1 MCAVVRVRV
10 CACVCVCGACA
21 TRASRDEAAA
31 PAGFGAEGELDE
43 IAGEDAVV
51 HGVHRHRAVGELGP
65 VGKVEAVRQVAP
77 LLHAAPRP
85 QKMTVSV
92 FMRCSVR

>member
-10 CACVCVCGACA
+10 CACVRVRCVCDKG
-21 TRASRDEAAA
+21 EPV

-77 LLHAAPRP
+77 LLHAAAPPP
-85 QKMTVSV
+85 QKMTTTTAMVSV
-92 FMRCSVR
+92 LMR